1 MRHFQN
7 APKRAINL
15 SLNTEVVNTAKG
27 LGMNI
32 SQTVDELLTKEVL
45 RVYWERWNDDNR
57 AAIEA
62 YNARIEREGTFS
74 QRIRKLLAETADT
87 EAASN

>member
-1 MRHFQN
+1 MRRFQN
-7 APKRAINL
+7 ASKRAVNL
-15 SLNTEVVNTAKG
+15 SLNAEVVNTAKS

-45 RVYWERWNDDNR
+45 RLYWARWNDDNR
-57 AAIEA
+57 QAIEF

-74 QRIRKLLAETADT
+74 QRIRKHLAESAETQ
-87 EAASN
+87 AAPR

>member
-1 MRHFQN
+1 MRRFQN

-15 SLNTEVVNTAKG
+15 SLNAEVVNTAKG

-32 SQTVDELLTKEVL
+32 SHTVDELLTKEVL

-62 YNARIEREGTFS
+62 YNARMEREGTFS
-74 QRIRKLLAETADT
+74 QRIRKHLAETADA

>member
-1 MRHFQN
+1 MRRFQN

-15 SLNTEVVNTAKG
+15 SLNAEVVNTAKG

-45 RVYWERWNDDNR
+45 RVYWARWNDDNR

-62 YNARIEREGTFS
+62 YNARIEREGSFS
-74 QRIRKLLAETADT
+74 QRIRKHLAQTADT